1 LRLSFSFPGF
11 FPDEN
16 HNLELFNVFS
26 CYLNNDLHFFAAMCD
41 RLSRGGI
48 AAVVDMAWG
57 GWIRGRKAAADMGMP
72 YVRLIYITVEA
83 A

>member
-1 LRLSFSFPGF
+1 MKTTTLTFSIF
-11 FPDEN
+11 FN
-16 HNLELFNVFS
+16 WLFDND
-26 CYLNNDLHFFAAMCD
+26 NDLHFFAAMCD

-57 GWIRGRKAAADMGMP
+57 GWIRGRKAAADMGLP
-72 YVRLIYITVEA
+72 YVRLINITVEA

>member
-1 LRLSFSFPGF
+1 
-11 FPDEN
+11 
-16 HNLELFNVFS
+16 
-26 CYLNNDLHFFAAMCD
+26 MCD